1 MLFSAKVQH
10 FPVGR
15 GASQAQN
22 CATVWCSR
30 GGTSPAFVRPVCK
43 PRGFVMAT
51 HTRGAKR
58 TRADDDVVVVDA
70 AGPVRIGADTVTS
83 LLSHSC

>member
-10 FPVGR
+10 FPVRR
-15 GASQAQN
+15 GAWHAPKL
-22 CATVWCSR
+22 C
-30 GGTSPAFVRPVCK
+30 PAFVRPVSK

-51 HTRGAKR
+51 RTRGAKR

-83 LLSHSC
+83 LLNLTRPAAN